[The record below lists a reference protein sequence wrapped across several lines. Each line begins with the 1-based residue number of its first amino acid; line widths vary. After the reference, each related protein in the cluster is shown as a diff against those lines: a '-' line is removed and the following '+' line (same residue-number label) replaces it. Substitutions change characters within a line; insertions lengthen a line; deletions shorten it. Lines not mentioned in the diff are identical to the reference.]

1 MHRSGIGLFKTK
13 PVSAR
18 LIRTWL
24 GVLFVCAATASSQE
38 PRGGAPADNRHSPG
52 WERAMALKGDPLPPK
67 FPKLGAEIERVVLP
81 NGMALYLQEDHRLPL
96 LNAVAFVRTGTYYE
110 PAAEIGRAGLVG
122 EVLRSGGT
130 KSFPPETLEER
141 LDFISAEL
149 GVSMQ
154 PEECVVTLNVPQ
166 KDADE
171 GLRILADV
179 LRNPLFEASRV
190 DLAKQQ
196 AMFRLRSSND
206 NPAPMIRREFNRLMF
221 TESHPSG
228 RTPTL
233 EQIGQISRDDLVQ
246 FHGRFFHPNQIM
258 LGLTGDFNKAEM
270 LEKIRGLFG
279 NWARSQV
286 SLPPLP
292 RVNPQPKAGV
302 YYIPRELNQSTI
314 RLGHWGT
321 NRDNP
326 DRFAIDLMDSILG
339 GSSFSAR
346 LVKRVRNDEGLAYDV
361 GSAFPT
367 SQRDISF
374 FLVVAQTKT
383 ESTVQAIDS
392 ILDEV
397 RRMASAPVSRD
408 EFDTAKEMFLYSY
421 VFRFAE
427 PGRAMSALMNL
438 EYDALPADY
447 LEKEFAGYQAVTPED
462 VARVAKQYLHTE
474 QLTIFVVGDFP
485 KFAEGLGRFG
495 QAREVTPLQFG
506 PPGGRSGSGGARPGG
521 ARRSR

>member
-1 MHRSGIGLFKTK
+1 
-13 PVSAR
+13 
-18 LIRTWL
+18 
-24 GVLFVCAATASSQE
+24 
-38 PRGGAPADNRHSPG
+38 
-52 WERAMALKGDPLPPK
+52 MALKGDPLPPK

-81 NGMALYLQEDHRLPL
+81 NGMVLYLQEDHRLPL
-96 LNAVAFVRTGTYYE
+96 LNAVTFVRAGSYYE
-110 PAAEIGRAGLVG
+110 PAEEIGRAGLVD
-122 EVLRSGGT
+122 EVLRTGGT
-130 KSFPPETLEER
+130 RNYPPEMLEER
-141 LDFISAEL
+141 LDFISANL
-149 GVSMQ
+149 NVSMRA
-154 PEECVVTLNVPQ
+154 EECVVTLNVPQ

-179 LRNPLFEASRV
+179 LRNPLFEESRV
-190 DLAKQQ
+190 ELAKQQ
-196 AMFRLRSSND
+196 TMFRLRSSND

-221 TESHPSG
+221 TEAHPSG

-233 EQIGQISRDDLVQ
+233 EQIAQISRDDLVQ
-246 FHGRFFHPNQIM
+246 FHGRYFHPNQVM

-279 NWARSQV
+279 DWQKAEV

-292 RVNPQPKAGV
+292 RVNPEPKAGV
-302 YYIPRELNQSTI
+302 YYIPKQLNQSTI

-339 GSSFSAR
+339 GSAFSAR
-346 LVKRVRNDEGLAYDV
+346 LVKRVRNDEGLAYNV

-367 SQRDISF
+367 SQRDTSF

-397 RRMASAPVSRD
+397 RRMAAAPVSRD

-427 PGRAMSALMNL
+427 PGRSMSALMNL
-438 EYDALPADY
+438 EYDGLPADY

-462 VARVAKQYLHTE
+462 VTRVAQQYLHTD
-474 QLTIFVVGDFP
+474 QMAIFVVGDFQ
-485 KFAEGLGRFG
+485 KFAEGLAKFG
-495 QAREVTPLQFG
+495 EAREITPLQFDS
-506 PPGGRSGSGGARPGG
+506 PGGRPGG
-521 ARRSR
+521 AGPGGN

>member
-1 MHRSGIGLFKTK
+1 MKRHSTILFLG
-13 PVSAR
+13 SLAR
-18 LIRTWL
+18 TRLA
-24 GVLFVCAATASSQE
+24 LFLSLALSWAVTASAQE
-38 PRGGAPADNRHSPG
+38 PRGEALDDSRHSPG

-67 FPKLGAEIERVVLP
+67 FPKLGDEIERVVLP
-81 NGMALYLQEDHRLPL
+81 NGMILYLQEDHRLPL

-110 PAAEIGRAGLVG
+110 SADEIGRASLVG
-122 EVLRSGGT
+122 DVLRTGGT
-130 KSFPPETLEER
+130 KNYPPETLEER

-149 GVSMQ
+149 SVSMQ
-154 PEECVVTLNVPQ
+154 AEECVVSLNVPQ

-179 LRNPLFEASRV
+179 LRSPGFEPSRV
-190 DLAKQQ
+190 ELAKQQ
-196 AMFRLRSSND
+196 TMFRLRSSND

-221 TESHPSG
+221 TEAHPSG

-233 EQIGQISRDDLVQ
+233 DQIGRITRDDLVQ
-246 FHGRFFHPNQIM
+246 FHGRFFHPNQVM

-279 NWARSQV
+279 DWSKADVN
-286 SLPPLP
+286 LPPLP
-292 RVNPQPKAGV
+292 RVNPEPKPGV

-314 RLGHWGT
+314 RMGHWGT

-339 GSSFSAR
+339 GSAFSAR

-367 SQRDISF
+367 NQRDISF

-392 ILDEV
+392 ILDEI
-397 RRMASAPVSRD
+397 RRIKEAPVSRD

-427 PGRAMSALMNL
+427 PGRQLSALMNL
-438 EYDALPADY
+438 EYDGLPADY
-447 LEKEFAGYQAVTPED
+447 LEKEFAGYEAVKPED
-462 VARVAKQYLHTE
+462 IARVARQYLHTD
-474 QLTIFVVGDFP
+474 QLAIFIVGDIEEFS
-485 KFAEGLGRFG
+485 EGLAKFG
-495 QAREVTPLQFG
+495 EPREIQPLQFG
-506 PPGGRSGSGGARPGG
+506 PPAGRGAWGAATPGN
-521 ARRSR
+521 

>member
-1 MHRSGIGLFKTK
+1 MRHMNRNRIRPLEAVLGILFAG
-13 PVSAR
+13 SAA
-18 LIRTWL
+18 
-24 GVLFVCAATASSQE
+24 VFAQE
-38 PRGGAPADNRHSPG
+38 HGAVPPGNRHSAG
-52 WERAMALKGDPLPPK
+52 WEKAMALKGEPLPPK
-67 FPKLGAEIERVVLP
+67 FPKLGEEIERVVLP
-81 NGMALYLQEDHRLPL
+81 NGMVLYLQEDHRLPL
-96 LNAVAFVRTGTYYE
+96 LNVVTFVRTGTYYE
-110 PAAEIGRAGLVG
+110 TADKIGRAGLVD
-122 EVLRSGGT
+122 EVLRTGGT
-130 KSFPPETLEER
+130 KNYPPELLEER
-141 LDFISAEL
+141 LDFIAADL

-179 LRNPLFEASRV
+179 LRNPLFDESRV
-190 DLAKQQ
+190 ELAKQQ
-196 AMFRLRSSND
+196 TLFRLCSSND
-206 NPAPMIRREFNRLMF
+206 NPAPMMRREFNRLMF
-221 TESHPSG
+221 TEAHPSG

-233 EQIGQISRDDLVQ
+233 EQIAALGRDDLLE
-246 FHGRFFHPNQIM
+246 FHGEFFHPNQIM
-258 LGLTGDFNKAEM
+258 MGLTGDFSKPEM
-270 LEKIRGLFG
+270 LEKIKEVFG
-279 NWARSQV
+279 DWVRAEV
-286 SLPPLP
+286 DLPPLP
-292 RVNPQPKAGV
+292 KVNPEPKPGV

-367 SQRDISF
+367 QQRDISF
-374 FLVVAQTKT
+374 FIVVAQTKT
-383 ESTVQAIDS
+383 ESTVQAVDS

-397 RRMASAPVSRD
+397 RRMASTPVSKD

-427 PGRAMSALMNL
+427 PGRSMSALMNL
-438 EYDALPADY
+438 EYDGLPADY
-447 LEKEFAGYQAVTPED
+447 LEKEFAGYRAVTPED
-462 VARVAKQYLHTE
+462 IERVAKQYLHTD

-485 KFAEGLGRFG
+485 KFAEGLANYGEP
-495 QAREVTPLQFG
+495 REVTPLQFDNG
-506 PPGGRSGSGGARPGG
+506 NARGRGAAGPGGN
-521 ARRSR
+521 